1 MQMHNDFLRQYLR
14 KTPNFAPFL
23 VFFSVVQ
30 VLERF
35 TKCSLVIVSLLTLIV
50 VFKISHK

>member
-1 MQMHNDFLRQYLR
+1 MELDNDFLRQYLR
-14 KTPNFAPFL
+14 KTPNFAAFL

-35 TKCSLVIVSLLTLIV
+35 SKCSLVIVSLLTLIV
-50 VFKISHK
+50 VLKFSHK